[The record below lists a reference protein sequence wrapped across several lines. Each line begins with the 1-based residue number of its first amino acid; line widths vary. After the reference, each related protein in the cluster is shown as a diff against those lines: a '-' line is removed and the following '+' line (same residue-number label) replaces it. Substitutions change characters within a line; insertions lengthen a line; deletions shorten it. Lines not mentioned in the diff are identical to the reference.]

1 MGKRK
6 MMAQRQNHRKA
17 ALVTLGCPKNQVDS
31 EVLAGELVR
40 GGLTL
45 VGRAEEADLIFINTC
60 AFIEEAKQESVN
72 EILRAVELKK
82 NGKGPKVYVW
92 GCLPQRYREDL
103 KAEIPELDG
112 LFGVEPYEEM
122 GRFLF
127 NRSYRW
133 SSEAFNRRIL
143 STPPHTAYLKIADG
157 CDHRCTFCAIPGIK
171 GRYRSRAVNSLVE
184 EAAALADK
192 GVKELILIAQ
202 DTTAYGLDLEDGSR
216 LITLLEKLVSVE
228 GIRWIRLLYSHPAHL
243 TDEII
248 EFMANED
255 KICRY
260 IDLPLQH
267 ISDDML
273 RRMGR
278 GMGSA
283 AIKKLIHRLRKR
295 IPGLVLRTAFIVGF
309 PGETNAMFEELLDF
323 VREARFQRLGAFVF
337 SSEEGTEAHLLRPRV
352 PKRVAEE
359 RYRMLMEVQQDIA
372 SQLNRTLESEEIPV
386 IVDGYDTAQD
396 LYRARSEGDAPDID
410 QTVWIK
416 GKARVGDIVSVRVE
430 VSSAY
435 DLVGRVV

>member
-1 MGKRK
+1 
-6 MMAQRQNHRKA
+6 MMAERQNHKKA

-31 EVLAGELVR
+31 EVLAGELVK

-45 VGRAEEADLIFINTC
+45 VGRVEDADLIFINTC
-60 AFIEEAKQESVN
+60 AFIDEAKQESVDA
-72 EILRAVELKK
+72 ILQAVEFKK
-82 NGKGPKVYVW
+82 KGKGTKVYAW

-103 KAEIPELDG
+103 KLEIPELDG
-112 LFGVEPYEEM
+112 LFGVEPYEEI
-122 GRFLF
+122 GRFLS
-127 NRSYRW
+127 NGSYRW
-133 SSEAFNRRIL
+133 SSEAFKRRIL
-143 STPPHTAYLKIADG
+143 STPPHMAYLKIADG

-171 GRYRSRAVNSLVE
+171 GRYRSRTVNSLVE

-216 LITLLEKLVSVE
+216 LIPLLEKLVSVE

-243 TDEII
+243 TEEII
-248 EFMANED
+248 EFMANEE

-267 ISDDML
+267 ISDEML

-278 GMGSA
+278 GMGSS
-283 AIKKLIHRLRKR
+283 AIMKLIHRLRTK

-309 PGETNAMFEELLDF
+309 PGETDAMFEELLDF
-323 VREARFQRLGAFVF
+323 VRETRFQRMGAFIF
-337 SSEEGTEAHLLRPRV
+337 SSQEGTEAHSLRQCI
-352 PKRVAEE
+352 PKRVVEE
-359 RYRMLMEVQQDIA
+359 RYRRLMEVQQDIA
-372 SQLNRTLESEEIPV
+372 SQLNRRLESAEIPV
-386 IVDGYDTAQD
+386 IVDGYDADQD
-396 LYRARSEGDAPDID
+396 LSFGRSEGDAPDID

-416 GKARVGDIVSVRVE
+416 GNVRVGDIVRVRVE
-430 VSSAY
+430 ASSAY

>member
-1 MGKRK
+1 
-6 MMAQRQNHRKA
+6 MMAQRQNHKKA

-45 VGRAEEADLIFINTC
+45 VGRLEDADLIFINTC
-60 AFIEEAKQESVN
+60 AFIDEAKQESVDA
-72 EILRAVELKK
+72 ILQAVELKK
-82 NGKGPKVYVW
+82 NGKGPKVYAW

-122 GRFLF
+122 GWFLF
-127 NRSYRW
+127 NGSYRW

-171 GRYRSRAVNSLVE
+171 GRYRSRSVNSLVE

-202 DTTAYGLDLEDGSR
+202 DTTAYGSDLEDGSR
-216 LITLLEKLVSVE
+216 LITLLERLVSVE

-248 EFMANED
+248 EFMAGEA
-255 KICRY
+255 KVCCY

-267 ISDDML
+267 VSDEML

-278 GMGSA
+278 SMGSTT
-283 AIKKLIHRLRKR
+283 IKKLIHRLRTK
-295 IPGLVLRTAFIVGF
+295 IPGLVLRTTFIVGF
-309 PGETNAMFEELLDF
+309 PGETDAMFEELVDF
-323 VREARFQRLGAFVF
+323 VRETRFQRLGAFKF
-337 SSEEGTEAHLLRPRV
+337 STQEGTEAHRLRPRV
-352 PKRVAEE
+352 PKRVAKE
-359 RYRMLMEVQQDIA
+359 RYRMLMEVQQDVA
-372 SQLNRTLESEEIPV
+372 RELNRTLESEEIPV
-386 IVDGYDTAQD
+386 IVDGYDADQG
-396 LYRARSEGDAPDID
+396 LSFGRSEGDAPDID

-416 GKARVGDIVSVRVE
+416 GNVRAGDIVRVRVE
-430 VSSAY
+430 ASSAY